1 MYSAEFW
8 RLLSEYDQIAVES
21 VTPHLRSL
29 LVTLLSKYFSFDIIT
44 FSFYNFY
51 SLHTNKKQQNTNR
64 FSMKYSQDELTEIGS
79 IAEDAHIPDN
89 LSSYNTVYGIG
100 QQDDDD
106 EDNQG
111 WNLRRCSSQGL
122 DYICR
127 PFNKGFFEEFMPLVQ
142 AGLQSTDWI
151 VIGTFFFFSIS
162 LIFFALVISF
172 HSFFFILKFLMHHL
186 IFY

>member
-1 MYSAEFW
+1 
-8 RLLSEYDQIAVES
+8 
-21 VTPHLRSL
+21 
-29 LVTLLSKYFSFDIIT
+29 
-44 FSFYNFY
+44 
-51 SLHTNKKQQNTNR
+51 
-64 FSMKYSQDELTEIGS
+64 MKYSQDELTEIGS

-111 WNLRRCSSQGL
+111 WTLRRCSSQGL

-151 VIGTFFFFSIS
+151 VIGKFFFLSLFDFSYLFSALDLS
-162 LIFFALVISF
+162 LI
-172 HSFFFILKFLMHHL
+172 HSFFDILLF
-186 IFY
+186 FN